1 MSLTTSSTLAIAASI
16 VDTLDL
22 EDEVVLELISEMF
35 NLQEDLA
42 LENMVEEIIEEDIR
56 QSV

>member
-1 MSLTTSSTLAIAASI
+1 MIDIEQEILNAYNENL
-16 VDTLDL
+16 LD
-22 EDEVVLELISEMF
+22 DDDVLELISEMF

-42 LENMVEEIIEEDIR
+42 LENMIEEIIEEDIK

>member
-1 MSLTTSSTLAIAASI
+1 MIDIEQEILNAYNENI
-16 VDTLDL
+16 L
-22 EDEVVLELISEMF
+22 EDEDVLELISEMF

>member
-1 MSLTTSSTLAIAASI
+1 MIDIEQEILNAYNENL
-16 VDTLDL
+16 LD
-22 EDEVVLELISEMF
+22 DDDVLELISEMF

-42 LENMVEEIIEEDIR
+42 LENMIEEIIEEDIR

>member
-1 MSLTTSSTLAIAASI
+1 MIDIEQEILNAYNENI
-16 VDTLDL
+16 L
-22 EDEVVLELISEMF
+22 EDEDVLELISEMF

-42 LENMVEEIIEEDIR
+42 LENIVEEIIEEDIR